1 MARGR
6 KFWLGGLLQ
15 AIVDVRFG
23 APLVLKTYAADET
36 EGAHYPILL
45 EGLEMLTGRLPD
57 RASGDK
63 ALSHPAIF
71 MHNTERGIASVHP
84 WRATRFEPSRE
95 AMDHDEVDRHG
106 VPRCR
111 HCGGPGDVS
120 AAELGFTITA
130 DDQPVIR
137 FRCML
142 GLTADCGGVQQISCR
157 TNPRLLV
164 PLSRLS
170 PQYHA
175 MSIAGKHLER
185 VWGHWRRRYGVA
197 GQEPDTR
204 TYRRE
209 SVPCQR
215 LRAQTARL
223 IEWFRILLRLGWL
236 TGRTSRR
243 QTHIKTIDG
252 SRRLNNV
259 LRARERHRLNVPYG
273 RYAVQ
278 AGIATNSDPPP
289 QGDDPPPDDGDELTL
304 DT

>member
-1 MARGR
+1 
-6 KFWLGGLLQ
+6 
-15 AIVDVRFG
+15 
-23 APLVLKTYAADET
+23 
-36 EGAHYPILL
+36 
-45 EGLEMLTGRLPD
+45 
-57 RASGDK
+57 
-63 ALSHPAIF
+63 
-71 MHNTERGIASVHP
+71 
-84 WRATRFEPSRE
+84 
-95 AMDHDEVDRHG
+95 MDHDEVDHHG

-111 HCGGPGDVS
+111 HCGGNGDLS
-120 AAELGFTITA
+120 AAGVGFTITA
-130 DDQPVIR
+130 DDQPALR

-157 TNPRLLV
+157 IHPRLLV

-175 MSIAGKHLER
+175 MSIAGKHLGR

-236 TGRTSRR
+236 AGRTSRR
-243 QTHIKTIDG
+243 QTHIKTIAG
-252 SRRLNNV
+252 TRRLNNV
-259 LRARERHRLNVPYG
+259 LRARERHRLNVPFG
-273 RYAVQ
+273 RYAFRR
-278 AGIATNSDPPP
+278 ASPPTRNRRRRAMAHRPTTATSSRSPPSRQP
-289 QGDDPPPDDGDELTL
+289 SRTTDRPPAENLRWAASSFSGQRGRPTTTKGGRRPPLSTF
-304 DT
+304 DTHSGCH